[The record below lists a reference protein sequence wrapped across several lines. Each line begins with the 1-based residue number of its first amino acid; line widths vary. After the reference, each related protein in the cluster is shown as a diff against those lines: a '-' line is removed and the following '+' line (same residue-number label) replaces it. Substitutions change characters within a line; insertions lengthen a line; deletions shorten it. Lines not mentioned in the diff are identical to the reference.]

1 MKIIEKTFN
10 VETGEET
17 IIERDET
24 SAETKERLDYAK
36 EIATKQAEADAKAA
50 AKETVFE
57 KLGLSAEEVAALLG

>member
-36 EIATKQAEADAKAA
+36 ELAAKQAEADAKVA
-50 AKETVFE
+50 AKEAVLE